1 MSLIA
6 FGWIH
11 IVRGLKVVEQSL
23 EKRSISLVPLH
34 KLWSKWVYLCNYSK
48 ISPAEIYQYQWK
60 NHQRMLFERGGVN
73 FRNDRMK
80 QFSRLETRLETL
92 IKKSQPGFS
101 VLEFQEICNK
111 KIRKKISK
119 RMRLEIISS
128 LVNTTVMNFSVFMV
142 FVFEVFTTDLAQ
154 SIHDKFHW
162 VRIHNSTKSA
172 SEGKNKRGQLNSSP
186 CFQNRFLNPL
196 MRTLYTRNIGRKFQ

>member
-1 MSLIA
+1 MKSTK
-6 FGWIH
+6 WIH
-11 IVRGLKVVEQSL
+11 SFPVQ
-23 EKRSISLVPLH
+23 
-34 KLWSKWVYLCNYSK
+34 LWMPS
-48 ISPAEIYQYQWK
+48 
-60 NHQRMLFERGGVN
+60 N
-73 FRNDRMK
+73 FLSQDYPGFGY
-80 QFSRLETRLETL
+80 FSR
-92 IKKSQPGFS
+92 GFGIFIYTIRDFFGIFIFKEYRGQKAIYS
-101 VLEFQEICNK
+101 TNLLNFHLDFMVLKFRKICNK

-128 LVNTTVMNFSVFMV
+128 VVNTTVMNFSVLMV

-186 CFQNRFLNPL
+186 CFQNRFLNP
-196 MRTLYTRNIGRKFQ
+196 